1 MLEPDLVILDI
12 KMPGM
17 NGIDAAKV
25 ISDEGLAAVILL
37 TAFSQQDLIKKLA
50 MQVSWLIL

>member
-1 MLEPDLVILDI
+1 
-12 KMPGM
+12 MPGM

-37 TAFSQQDLIKKLA
+37 TAFSQQDLIQKLA
-50 MQVSWLIL
+50 TQVSWLIL